1 MKQISIRIAALAMTA
16 CVLLSGARAGKGRAW
31 AAPAT
36 AEGPETVNIPYGEDI
51 SAYKP
56 EQDGY
61 YGLLPVQ
68 YEKAQADD
76 GLKTMEKV
84 YMPVLV
90 SGGHLYIA
98 DSEIESVLGLT
109 VKRGGSTL
117 LVSAYERHLALSSG
131 NSDAQFFA
139 GDFADSYISLTMPL
153 SAAPVYHHASVWV
166 PLQDL
171 CILFDL
177 GLHQET
183 EGEDTFITVYDPDET
198 VIDVLAYLYNN
209 SGECMTA
216 YTSGNMALLSGS
228 SAAAQIAAKMI
239 DGDATAWAAVA
250 LSAFGFDEKS
260 YELLLE
266 QLADDLTVDLMCV
279 IPDESVAV
287 AKASVNKISDVVSA
301 IQTEVDLGTNAA
313 VDMDLMDAVLEARV
327 SSSSQVNDPRWFSE
341 ALDKIDAL
349 TKQKDTLKK
358 LNSGI
363 DRPCMD
369 RRDDGPGDA
378 ADSGNLCGGRRDK
391 HRRGPRDL
399 RQPGLSDLFRPHR
412 IGGDRK
418 IRGIHAERRR
428 QLFVVRLCIQ
438 ERRKLGAGWAYSLM
452 PCL

>member
-16 CVLLSGARAGKGRAW
+16 CVLLSGVRAGKGRAW

-68 YEKAQADD
+68 HEKAQADD

-177 GLHQET
+177 GLNQ
-183 EGEDTFITVYDPDET
+183 
-198 VIDVLAYLYNN
+198 
-209 SGECMTA
+209 
-216 YTSGNMALLSGS
+216 
-228 SAAAQIAAKMI
+228 
-239 DGDATAWAAVA
+239 
-250 LSAFGFDEKS
+250 
-260 YELLLE
+260 
-266 QLADDLTVDLMCV
+266 
-279 IPDESVAV
+279 
-287 AKASVNKISDVVSA
+287 
-301 IQTEVDLGTNAA
+301 
-313 VDMDLMDAVLEARV
+313 
-327 SSSSQVNDPRWFSE
+327 
-341 ALDKIDAL
+341 
-349 TKQKDTLKK
+349 
-358 LNSGI
+358 
-363 DRPCMD
+363 
-369 RRDDGPGDA
+369 
-378 ADSGNLCGGRRDK
+378 
-391 HRRGPRDL
+391 
-399 RQPGLSDLFRPHR
+399 
-412 IGGDRK
+412 
-418 IRGIHAERRR
+418 
-428 QLFVVRLCIQ
+428 
-438 ERRKLGAGWAYSLM
+438 
-452 PCL
+452 